1 MKVLVPAN
9 IKYEDIFKPWES
21 KRIDKRLN
29 LENTVYII
37 LDYMLKNGNIWV
49 LWYEVVELHSPMF
62 KKICNQNFFDAM
74 PVLIKMGVIKQNL
87 DDGNYEPLISS
98 KKYNL
103 AYHYCM
109 GGIVEIELKPSSVQK
124 NYQRFQEKGYLHKI
138 NLNEGFSTEHLLK
151 QFEGLE
157 IQIMPEIETY
167 KAMYLEEMTKY
178 LRLYWSRKKLRY
190 LILSKMGQMEQNVA
204 DLYSRQFNPTQNVK
218 NLRFH
223 SLFTNI
229 LKELRSFIRVNGNH
243 LIEFD
248 LKSSNAYVLA
258 CILSHDFFYQK
269 KHGLNLNTTFKLL
282 SNKIDNLNK
291 TKEQTKTRGTRTEA
305 EAGGARRRIPYM
317 CPTFYERDDVI
328 LFRKIPFEEG
338 FYEHLIAMAKENHED
353 LIKRFPTLI
362 KRDSVKKMVLSY
374 LTDTEKKHRRNMTI
388 VKLMGKIY
396 PSICEFID
404 SLLVFKH
411 IDSAMAYLLQR
422 TEAFLVLEILAKK
435 LMKELDLVKIFT
447 IHDCLLIE
455 DNDLNKSEIISKIQ
469 KILVEYTGI
478 KPGVSIKKMN
488 PISDVFTIVGNT
500 VNKLK
505 VKSQISEKIGTQ
517 QEKRIFSQ
525 YEVHYVKVGINMIFG
540 VDKQQEEARK
550 FENFIESLYG

>member
-1 MKVLVPAN
+1 
-9 IKYEDIFKPWES
+9 
-21 KRIDKRLN
+21 
-29 LENTVYII
+29 
-37 LDYMLKNGNIWV
+37 MLKNGNIWV
-49 LWYEVVELHSPMF
+49 LWYEIIELHSPMF
-62 KKICNQNFFDAM
+62 KKICSQNFFDAI
-74 PVLIKMGVIKQNL
+74 PVLVKMGVIKQNL

-103 AYHYCM
+103 AYQYCM

-124 NYQRFQEKGYLHKI
+124 NYQRYQEEGYLHKI
-138 NLNEGFSTEHLLK
+138 NLNEGFSTEHLFQ

-157 IQIMPEIETY
+157 IQIMPEIELY
-167 KAMYLEEMTKY
+167 KTLYQEEMMKY
-178 LRLYWSRKKLRY
+178 LKLCWGQKKLRY
-190 LILSKMGQMEQNVA
+190 LIISKMGQMEQNVA
-204 DLYSRQFNPTQNVK
+204 DLYSRQFNPIQNVK

-258 CILSHDFFYQK
+258 CILNHDFFYQK

-282 SNKIDNLNK
+282 SNKIENLNK
-291 TKEQTKTRGTRTEA
+291 IKEQTKTRGTRTEG
-305 EAGGARRRIPYM
+305 EEGGRTRRIPYM
-317 CPTFYERDDVI
+317 CPTFYERDDVL

-455 DNDLNKSEIISKIQ
+455 DKDLNKSEIISKIQ

-478 KPGVSIKKMN
+478 TPGVSIKKIN
-488 PISDVFTIVGNT
+488 PISDVVDIVGNT

-540 VDKQQEEARK
+540 VDKQQDEARK
-550 FENFIESLYG
+550 FENFIESIYG